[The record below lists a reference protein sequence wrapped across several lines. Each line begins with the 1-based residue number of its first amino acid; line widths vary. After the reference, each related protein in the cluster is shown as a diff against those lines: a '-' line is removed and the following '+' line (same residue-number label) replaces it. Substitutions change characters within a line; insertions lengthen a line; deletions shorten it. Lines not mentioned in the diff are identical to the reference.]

1 MKMRE
6 ALIRNE
12 FISVYKVLYLHGI
25 KSLNI
30 YNLQEPSTRFFFF
43 FSPFVSSL
51 SHMVIRTSWRALLCA
66 PCDMK

>member
-12 FISVYKVLYLHGI
+12 FISVYKILYLDGI

-30 YNLQEPSTRFFFF
+30 CNLQEPSTCIFF
-43 FSPFVSSL
+43 FSSVVASL
-51 SHMVIRTSWRALLCA
+51 SHMVMRTSWRALLCA
-66 PCDMK
+66 PCGMK